1 MILRDGRAARRRH
14 LAGLVL
20 PGLLPLALSAC
31 GGGAYVSYGQGTA
44 MTCVPYA
51 RKVSGIPLSGDA
63 WEWWREASG
72 RYAESREPVPG
83 GILVF
88 RRTDRLP
95 SGHLAVV
102 SSVLS
107 PRRITVTQANW
118 LPYRIT
124 SDQPVLDVSAGN
136 DWSAVRV
143 WWPPAHAWGVT
154 VFPTYGFI
162 LPEPAAAEHPAGSA
176 APGEPMASA
185 ASHNP
190 PCG

>member
-14 LAGLVL
+14 LASLVL
-20 PGLLPLALSAC
+20 LGLLPLALSAC

-72 RYAESREPVPG
+72 RYAEARVPARG
-83 GILVF
+83 SILVF

-124 SDQPVLDVSAGN
+124 SDQPVLDVSPEN

-143 WWPPAHAWGVT
+143 WWPPAHAWGIT

-162 LPEPAAAEHPAGSA
+162 LPEPPMAAHRPGRA
-176 APGEPMASA
+176 APGEPMALATGTRPS
-185 ASHNP
+185 
-190 PCG
+190 CG